1 MIDAAMGLLEEF
13 GVIGVGGVSV
23 LSVGLWL
30 RRAQRIAD
38 WLRMAAVVAITTG
51 IGAIA
56 GVVDLERLAE
66 LLTTAYELA
75 PL

>member
-1 MIDAAMGLLEEF
+1 MIDAAIGLLEEF
-13 GVIGVGGVSV
+13 GMIGVGGFSV

-51 IGAIA
+51 VGAIA
-56 GVVDLERLAE
+56 GVVDLGRLAE
-66 LLTTAYELA
+66 LLTTAYDLL
-75 PL
+75 PV